1 MHLVT
6 PGFAS
11 VKKFLRIILWPASHF
26 AQWVWRLFLAVLQ
39 RVMGNGV
46 TGTAS
51 QFAYNTFLATV
62 PFMFVVV
69 TAINQSPTAYDALFE
84 ALDGTI
90 PGITELTE
98 TFRNST
104 AQGAAAGLLI
114 VFGVVAGLYLASNAI
129 GALVDG
135 LNRAQHLNHRPW
147 WKSKVLN
154 FGFALGASVL
164 AAASTVALA
173 GGERLV
179 RGLSELLGASET
191 VRDLAD
197 SLTIP
202 VGLTTLFLFTLLVY
216 RFGPNG
222 IRLGY
227 RVLLPGALLSV
238 VTTFGLTKLIG
249 LYADA
254 FNNLDAVYGTLGSL
268 FVYLTFLYFTGLM
281 FLVGA
286 ELNAELVHRRLV
298 RASMR
303 DAAARAS
310 AREAPT
316 LEVAPPVVPAVPG
329 IGGSPSGAP
338 TTPIVDPKHN

>member
-1 MHLVT
+1 MNKV
-6 PGFAS
+6 
-11 VKKFLRIILWPASHF
+11 LRIILWPVSHF

-39 RVMGNGV
+39 RVMANGV

-84 ALDGTI
+84 ALEGTI
-90 PGITELTE
+90 PGIKELTD
-98 TFRNST
+98 TFRDST
-104 AQGAAAGLLI
+104 ARGAAAGLLI
-114 VFGVVAGLYLASNAI
+114 VLGVVAGLYMASNAI

-147 WKSKVLN
+147 WKSKVIN
-154 FGFALGASVL
+154 MGFAAGASVL

-179 RGLSELLGASET
+179 RGLSELLGASQT
-191 VRDLAD
+191 VLDLAD
-197 SLTIP
+197 SLTVP

-227 RVLLPGALLSV
+227 RVLLPGAVLSV
-238 VTTFGLTKLIG
+238 VASYGLTKLIG

-298 RASMR
+298 RASTR
-303 DAAARAS
+303 DAAARAA

-316 LEVAPPVVPAVPG
+316 VEVTPPVVPAIPG
-329 IGGSPSGAP
+329 VGASTATGP
-338 TTPIVDPKHN
+338 TAPIVDPKHN

>member
-1 MHLVT
+1 MNKV
-6 PGFAS
+6 
-11 VKKFLRIILWPASHF
+11 LRIILWPASHF

-69 TAINQSPTAYDALFE
+69 TAINLSSPTAYDALFE

-90 PGITELTE
+90 PGISGLTD
-98 TFRNST
+98 TFQKST
-104 AQGAAAGLLI
+104 AKGAAAGLLI
-114 VFGVVAGLYLASNAI
+114 VFGVVAGLYMASNAI

-147 WKSKVLN
+147 WKSKVIN
-154 FGFALGASVL
+154 FGFAAGASVL

-179 RGLSELLGASET
+179 RGLSELLGASQT
-191 VRDLAD
+191 VLDLAD
-197 SLTIP
+197 SLTLP
-202 VGLTTLFLFTLLVY
+202 VGLMTLFLFTLLVY
-216 RFGPNG
+216 RYGPNG

-298 RASMR
+298 RASTR
-303 DAAARAS
+303 DAAARAA

-316 LEVAPPVVPAVPG
+316 VEVAPPVVPAIPG
-329 IGGSPSGAP
+329 IGASAP
-338 TTPIVDPKHN
+338 TAPTAPIADPKHN